1 MLGNA
6 VETKM
11 ALVIDEKRR
20 RGLTKLGGR
29 RSQLSV
35 SIKKYQG
42 LSLCIKKIITN
53 LFIQYICLHKEIH
66 FKFSKCTH
74 I

>member
-42 LSLCIKKIITN
+42 LSLCIKK
-53 LFIQYICLHKEIH
+53 
-66 FKFSKCTH
+66 
-74 I
+74 